1 MVKFFLL
8 VFLFVSSSFFAQDVV
23 KWSASYS
30 KQSSEI
36 LIKAKIDKDW
46 HLYSQY
52 VSPNAGPVPTTIKI
66 TKNKKVKLKGKP
78 KEENVHAM
86 YDENFM
92 AHIAVFDNEAVFK
105 QKIKLKKSTE
115 IEISVT
121 YMVCDKTRCLPPKEE
136 KIKLKIDKE

>member
-1 MVKFFLL
+1 MRFFFIL
-8 VFLFVSSSFFAQDVV
+8 FLFVTNLFFAQNVV

-30 KQSSEI
+30 KETSEI
-36 LIKAKIDKDW
+36 LIIAKIDENW

-52 VSPNAGPVPTTIKI
+52 ISSNAGPIPTTIKF
-66 TKNKKVKLKGKP
+66 TKNKNLKLKGKP
-78 KEENVHAM
+78 KEENGHAM

-92 AHIAVFDNEAVFK
+92 ANIAVFDNNAIFR

-136 KIKLKIDKE
+136 KFTIKLEK

>member
-1 MVKFFLL
+1 MKFFLF
-8 VFLFVSSSFFAQDVV
+8 VFILVSSSLFSQDVV

-30 KQSSEI
+30 KESSEI
-36 LIKAKIDKDW
+36 LINAKIDKDW

-52 VSPNAGPVPTTIKI
+52 VSPNAGPVPTTIKF
-66 TKNKKVKLKGKP
+66 TKNKNIKIKGKP

-92 AHIAVFDNEAVFK
+92 AHISVFDDFARFR

-115 IEISVT
+115 IEISIT
-121 YMVCDKTRCLPPKEE
+121 YMVCDKTRCLPPKETR
-136 KIKLKIDKE
+136 IKLKIDK

>member
-1 MVKFFLL
+1 MRLLLL
-8 VFLFVSSSFFAQDVV
+8 VFLFVINSYSAQNEV

-30 KQSSEI
+30 KETSEI
-36 LIKAKIDKDW
+36 LIKAKIEKNW

-92 AHIAVFDNEAVFK
+92 AHIAVFDDYAVFR
-105 QKIKLKKSTE
+105 QKVKLKKTTE
-115 IEISVT
+115 LEISINF
-121 YMVCDKTRCLPPKEE
+121 MVCDKTRCLPPKEE
-136 KIKLKIDKE
+136 KFIIKLEK